1 MQSVYKD
8 HISVVV
14 LVGMLRHAWLS
25 IEIYM
30 HVNFVFALFPD
41 ARALCQATT
50 SLKSLALI
58 VNSATTPQAL
68 ALLLC
73 HKKLEDLFINL
84 SSIKVSHIVIC
95 KHTKCTLFIAAIA
108 DENGVKVL
116 SNWLNSRCHHGG
128 TCIFSGLYNYC
139 NAHDQ
144 DPYMWKIIL
153 SWWVHLFIHNLR
165 HPLKLIS

>member
-1 MQSVYKD
+1 
-8 HISVVV
+8 
-14 LVGMLRHAWLS
+14 
-25 IEIYM
+25 M
-30 HVNFVFALFPD
+30 HVNFVFELFPD

-116 SNWLNSRCHHGG
+116 SN
-128 TCIFSGLYNYC
+128 
-139 NAHDQ
+139 
-144 DPYMWKIIL
+144 
-153 SWWVHLFIHNLR
+153 
-165 HPLKLIS
+165 